1 MYAGDGARLD
11 VIGQVTQHDTVTQR
25 RRQVIGQLDLQ
36 AILDDLEIQ
45 EDGSFIS
52 LLLTL
57 INVHNLRPECE

>member
-45 EDGSFIS
+45 DDVRCISFM
-52 LLLTL
+52 LK
-57 INVHNLRPECE
+57 